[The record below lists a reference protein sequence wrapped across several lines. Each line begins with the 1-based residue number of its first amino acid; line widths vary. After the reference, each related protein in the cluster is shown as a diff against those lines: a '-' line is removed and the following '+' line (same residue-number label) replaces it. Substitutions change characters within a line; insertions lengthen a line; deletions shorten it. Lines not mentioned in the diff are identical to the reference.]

1 MGAISRTIFPACE
14 SLCFFCPSLRARSR
28 HPLKRYKK
36 LLSDIFP
43 RSPDEQPN
51 DRKIGKLCEYA
62 SKNPLRIPK
71 ITTSLEQRCYKDLRN
86 EQFHSVKVV
95 LCIYR
100 KLLVSCREQMPLFAS
115 SLLGIVHILLD
126 QTRHNEIR
134 TLGCQALFDF
144 VNNQID
150 GTYVFNLDGL
160 VPKLCAL
167 VQEMGEDE
175 KINELR
181 SAGLQALSAMVWFM
195 GEFSHISADFDNVV
209 SVVLENYEAQKGSD
223 NKMVNTNVE
232 QSSSS
237 TNSVTT
243 IPSWRSIISEN
254 GELINISMEESKD
267 PSFWSRV
274 CLRNMAQL
282 AKEATTMRRVL
293 ESLFRYFDSGDLW
306 APDDGLAL
314 SVLLDMQSIVENSGH
329 NTHFVLA
336 ILIKHL
342 DHKNVLKKP
351 SMQLDIV
358 SISTCLAQA
367 TKAQQSLAIV
377 GALSDMMRHLRKSIH
392 CSLDDSD
399 LGNEVIEWNRK
410 FQEAVDECLIQLS
423 QKVGDAD
430 PILDVM
436 AGMLENMSAITV
448 MARTL
453 IATVYRTAQ
462 IVAAI
467 PNLSYHDKAFPEAL
481 FFQLLRAMVYDDHET
496 RVGAHRVFSI
506 VLVPSSVCPR
516 TNNGSTVSNKSA
528 DIQRMLSRTV
538 SVFSSSAALFEKL
551 KRESNSSQK
560 KTKDD
565 RKVKYVDCNDG
576 QMKNSPSMMNR
587 LKSSYSRAYSIK
599 EPAPALPTDLSN
611 MSVAEKEQIVS
622 LRLSSRQIGLLLSS
636 IWAQSLS
643 PLNEPSNYEAI
654 AHTYSLTL
662 LFARTKNSSNE
673 TLIRS
678 FQLAFSLRS
687 FALAGEGGRLKS
699 SRRRSLFTL
708 ASSMIIF
715 TSKAYN
721 IPPLVSS
728 TKAAMTE
735 KTADPFLHLVDDNK
749 LQAGNM
755 DINQPNKAYGSK
767 EDDEQAKKSLSAI
780 VTSESQSTE
789 ALASMIMKFIK
800 LPSNEELSMRQ
811 QLLSEFIPH
820 DSCPLGAELFMDV
833 QENKSARKEKE
844 NELSNKETSSL
855 FTIDDNAT
863 STTEGHAEADKE
875 QAIESPSLIS
885 VVDLL
890 TAVSETTNQ
899 VGRSSVSTPPHI
911 PYMEMAGH
919 CEALSAGKQQKMSVV
934 LTANQRQESA
944 IKISVIEQNKPKQNP
959 FDLPIE
965 QSGNPFISQN
975 FFTNMQNAPSS
986 SGTMLCGTEYQHHHY
1001 FQLPA
1006 SSPYD
1011 NFLKAAGC

>member
-1 MGAISRTIFPACE
+1 MGAVARTIFPVCE
-14 SLCFFCPSLRARSR
+14 SLCFFCPTLRTRSR
-28 HPLKRYKK
+28 HPLKRYKN
-36 LLSDIFP
+36 LLADIFP

-71 ITTSLEQRCYKDLRN
+71 ITTSLEQRCYKDLRT

-175 KINELR
+175 KIQNLR
-181 SAGLQALSAMVWFM
+181 SSGLQALSAMVWFM

-209 SVVLENYEAQKGSD
+209 SVVLENYEPQKGSS
-223 NKMVNTNVE
+223 NETANTNVE
-232 QSSSS
+232 EGSPAP
-237 TNSVTT
+237 NSVTT
-243 IPSWRSIISEN
+243 IPSWRSIVSES
-254 GELINISMEESKD
+254 GELNISLEESQD

-293 ESLFRYFDSGDLW
+293 ESLFRYFDSAELW
-306 APDDGLAL
+306 APEDGLAL
-314 SVLLDMQSIVENSGH
+314 SVLLDMQLIVENSGH

-342 DHKNVLKKP
+342 DHKNVLTKP

-358 SISTCLAQA
+358 HVATSLAQA
-367 TKAQQSLAIV
+367 TKADQSLAIV

-399 LGNEVIEWNRK
+399 LGSEVIEWNRK
-410 FQEAVDECLIQLS
+410 FREAVDGCLIQLS
-423 QKVGDAD
+423 LKVGDAD

-436 AGMLENMSAITV
+436 AGMLENMSSITV

-453 IATVYRTAQ
+453 IETVYRTAQ

-467 PNLSYHDKAFPEAL
+467 PNLSYHDKGFPEAL
-481 FFQLLRAMVYDDHET
+481 FFQLLRVMVCDDHVT
-496 RVGAHRVFSI
+496 RVGAHRVFSV

-516 TNNGSTVSNKSA
+516 TNNGSLDSNKSA
-528 DIQRMLSRTV
+528 EVQRMLSRTV
-538 SVFSSSAALFEKL
+538 SVFSSSAALFEKM
-551 KRESNSSQK
+551 KREPNSSQNNINGNN
-560 KTKDD
+560 TK
-565 RKVKYVDCNDG
+565 
-576 QMKNSPSMMNR
+576 MKNSPSTA
-587 LKSSYSRAYSIK
+587 YSRAYSIK
-599 EPAPALPTDLSN
+599 DATPPLPADVST
-611 MSVAEKEQIVS
+611 MSVEEKEQIVS

-636 IWAQSLS
+636 LWAQSLS
-643 PLNEPSNYEAI
+643 PLNIPSNYEAI

-687 FALAGEGGRLKS
+687 FALAGEGGRLKP

-708 ASSMIIF
+708 ASSTILF

-728 TKAAMTE
+728 AKAAMTD
-735 KTADPFLHLVDDNK
+735 KTADPFLHLVDDSK
-749 LQAGNM
+749 LQAGDM
-755 DINQPNKAYGSK
+755 DINHPNKAYGSK
-767 EDDEQAKKSLSAI
+767 EDDEHAKKSLSEI
-780 VTSESQSTE
+780 DTTQSQSRE
-789 ALASMIMKFIK
+789 ALATMMLKFLR
-800 LPSNEELSMRQ
+800 LPSNEEASMRE
-811 QLLSEFIPH
+811 QLLGDFIPH
-820 DSCPLGAELFMDV
+820 DSCPLGAELFMDMP
-833 QENKSARKEKE
+833 EKKTVPKPRE
-844 NELSNKETSSL
+844 IEPSDKDAPSL
-855 FTIDDNAT
+855 FTIDDNVP
-863 STTEGHAEADKE
+863 STTEGQTEADK
-875 QAIESPSLIS
+875 QLVVRTPSLIS
-885 VVDLL
+885 VGDLL
-890 TAVSETTNQ
+890 NAVSETTQQ

-919 CEALSAGKQQKMSVV
+919 CEALSAGKQEMMSTV
-934 LTANQRQESA
+934 LAVQQRQESSR
-944 IKISVIEQNKPKQNP
+944 ISDVEPNKPKKNP
-959 FDLPIE
+959 FDLPVE
-965 QSGNPFISQN
+965 QGGNPFLDQN
-975 FFTNMQNAPSS
+975 FFANLPNSN
-986 SGTMLCGTEYQHHHY
+986 GTMQCGTEYQQHQY

-1011 NFLKAAGC
+1011 NFMKAAGC

>member
-28 HPLKRYKK
+28 HPLKRYKN

-100 KLLVSCREQMPLFAS
+100 KLLISCREQMPLFAS

-134 TLGCQALFDF
+134 TLGCHALFDF

-181 SAGLQALSAMVWFM
+181 SSGLQALSAMVWFM

-209 SVVLENYEAQKGSD
+209 SVVLENYEAQKGS
-223 NKMVNTNVE
+223 NNEMMNTNVE
-232 QSSSS
+232 QSSPSP
-237 TNSVTT
+237 NSVTT
-243 IPSWRSIISEN
+243 IPSWRSIVSEN
-254 GELINISMEESKD
+254 GELINISLEESQA

-314 SVLLDMQSIVENSGH
+314 SVLLDMQSIIEYSGH

-351 SMQLDIV
+351 TMQLDIV
-358 SISTCLAQA
+358 SISTSLAQA
-367 TKAQQSLAIV
+367 TKPQQSLAIV

-392 CSLDDSD
+392 CSLDDSA

-410 FQEAVDECLIQLS
+410 FQEAVDECLVQLS

-436 AGMLENMSAITV
+436 AGMLENMSTITV

-467 PNLSYHDKAFPEAL
+467 PNLSYHDKATFNFIIYFFAFPEAL

-496 RVGAHRVFSI
+496 RVGAHRVFSV

-516 TNNGSTVSNKSA
+516 TGNGSVIANKSA

-551 KRESNSSQK
+551 KRESNSSIK
-560 KTKDD
+560 NTKDESKD
-565 RKVKYVDCNDG
+565 KFMDCYDG
-576 QMKNSPSMMNR
+576 PMKNSPSMMSR
-587 LKSSYSRAYSIK
+587 LKSSYSRAYSIQ
-599 EPAPALPTDLSN
+599 EPTPPLPGDLST
-611 MSVAEKEQIVS
+611 MSVTEKEQ
-622 LRLSSRQIGLLLSS
+622 
-636 IWAQSLS
+636 
-643 PLNEPSNYEAI
+643 
-654 AHTYSLTL
+654 
-662 LFARTKNSSNE
+662 NSSNE

-678 FQLAFSLRS
+678 FQLAFSLKS
-687 FALAGEGGRLKS
+687 FALAGEG
-699 SRRRSLFTL
+699 

-721 IPPLVSS
+721 IPPLVST

-735 KTADPFLHLVDDNK
+735 KTADPFLHLVDDSK

-767 EDDEQAKKSLSAI
+767 EDDEQAKRSLSAI
-780 VTSESQSTE
+780 VTSESQSKE
-789 ALASMIMKFIK
+789 ALTSMIIKFIR
-800 LPSNEELSMRQ
+800 LPSNEEPSMRQ
-811 QLLSEFIPH
+811 QLLSDFIPH

-833 QENKSARKEKE
+833 QESKSIP
-844 NELSNKETSSL
+844 KETKNEQSDKEASSL
-855 FTIDDNAT
+855 FTIDDNAP
-863 STTEGHAEADKE
+863 STTEGQAEVDKQ
-875 QAIESPSLIS
+875 QATEIPSLIS
-885 VVDLL
+885 VVDLI

-919 CEALSAGKQQKMSVV
+919 CEALSTGKQQKMSIV
-934 LTANQRQESA
+934 LAVHQRQESLV
-944 IKISVIEQNKPKQNP
+944 KISVVEQNKPKHNP

-965 QSGNPFISQN
+965 QSGNPFINQN
-975 FFTNMQNAPSS
+975 FFEDLQHASS
-986 SGTMLCGTEYQHHHY
+986 ASGTMLCGTEYQHHQY
-1001 FQLPA
+1001 FHLPA
-1006 SSPYD
+1006 SNPYD

>member
-467 PNLSYHDKAFPEAL
+467 PNLSYHDKA
-481 FFQLLRAMVYDDHET
+481 T
-496 RVGAHRVFSI
+496 
-506 VLVPSSVCPR
+506 
-516 TNNGSTVSNKSA
+516 
-528 DIQRMLSRTV
+528 
-538 SVFSSSAALFEKL
+538 
-551 KRESNSSQK
+551 
-560 KTKDD
+560 
-565 RKVKYVDCNDG
+565 
-576 QMKNSPSMMNR
+576 
-587 LKSSYSRAYSIK
+587 
-599 EPAPALPTDLSN
+599 
-611 MSVAEKEQIVS
+611 
-622 LRLSSRQIGLLLSS
+622 
-636 IWAQSLS
+636 
-643 PLNEPSNYEAI
+643 
-654 AHTYSLTL
+654 
-662 LFARTKNSSNE
+662 
-673 TLIRS
+673 
-678 FQLAFSLRS
+678 
-687 FALAGEGGRLKS
+687 
-699 SRRRSLFTL
+699 
-708 ASSMIIF
+708 
-715 TSKAYN
+715 
-721 IPPLVSS
+721 
-728 TKAAMTE
+728 
-735 KTADPFLHLVDDNK
+735 
-749 LQAGNM
+749 
-755 DINQPNKAYGSK
+755 
-767 EDDEQAKKSLSAI
+767 
-780 VTSESQSTE
+780 
-789 ALASMIMKFIK
+789 
-800 LPSNEELSMRQ
+800 
-811 QLLSEFIPH
+811 
-820 DSCPLGAELFMDV
+820 
-833 QENKSARKEKE
+833 
-844 NELSNKETSSL
+844 
-855 FTIDDNAT
+855 
-863 STTEGHAEADKE
+863 
-875 QAIESPSLIS
+875 
-885 VVDLL
+885 
-890 TAVSETTNQ
+890 
-899 VGRSSVSTPPHI
+899 
-911 PYMEMAGH
+911 
-919 CEALSAGKQQKMSVV
+919 
-934 LTANQRQESA
+934 
-944 IKISVIEQNKPKQNP
+944 
-959 FDLPIE
+959 
-965 QSGNPFISQN
+965 
-975 FFTNMQNAPSS
+975 
-986 SGTMLCGTEYQHHHY
+986 
-1001 FQLPA
+1001 
-1006 SSPYD
+1006 
-1011 NFLKAAGC
+1011 

>member
-28 HPLKRYKK
+28 HPLKRYKN
-36 LLSDIFP
+36 LVSDIFP

-100 KLLVSCREQMPLFAS
+100 KLLISCREQMPLFAS

-134 TLGCQALFDF
+134 TLGCHALFDF

-160 VPKLCAL
+160 VPKLCDL

-181 SAGLQALSAMVWFM
+181 SSGLQALSAMVWFM

-209 SVVLENYEAQKGSD
+209 SVVLENYEAQKGS
-223 NKMVNTNVE
+223 NNEMMNTNVE
-232 QSSSS
+232 QSSPSP
-237 TNSVTT
+237 NSVTT
-243 IPSWRSIISEN
+243 IPSWRSIVSEN
-254 GELINISMEESKD
+254 GELINISLEESQA

-314 SVLLDMQSIVENSGH
+314 SVLLDMQSIIENSGH

-351 SMQLDIV
+351 TMQLDIV
-358 SISTCLAQA
+358 SISTSLAQV
-367 TKAQQSLAIV
+367 TKPQQSLAIV

-392 CSLDDSD
+392 CSLDDSA

-410 FQEAVDECLIQLS
+410 FQEAVDECLVQLS

-436 AGMLENMSAITV
+436 AGMLENMSTITV

-496 RVGAHRVFSI
+496 RVGAHRVFSV

-516 TNNGSTVSNKSA
+516 TGNGSIIANKSA

-551 KRESNSSQK
+551 KRESNSSITN
-560 KTKDD
+560 TKDESND
-565 RKVKYVDCNDG
+565 KFMDCYDG
-576 QMKNSPSMMNR
+576 PMKNSPSMMSR
-587 LKSSYSRAYSIK
+587 LKSSYSRAYSIQ
-599 EPAPALPTDLSN
+599 EPTPPLPGDLST
-611 MSVAEKEQIVS
+611 MSVTEKEQIVS

-643 PLNEPSNYEAI
+643 PLNMPANYEAI

-673 TLIRS
+673 TLIQS
-678 FQLAFSLRS
+678 FQLAFSLKS
-687 FALAGEGGRLKS
+687 FALAGEGGRLKP

-708 ASSMIIF
+708 ASSMIIIA
-715 TSKAYN
+715 SKAYN
-721 IPPLVSS
+721 IPPLVSTS
-728 TKAAMTE
+728 KAAMTE
-735 KTADPFLHLVDDNK
+735 KTADPFLHLVDDSK

-767 EDDEQAKKSLSAI
+767 EDDEQAKRSLSAI
-780 VTSESQSTE
+780 VTSESQSKE
-789 ALASMIMKFIK
+789 ALTSMIIKFIR
-800 LPSNEELSMRQ
+800 LPTNEEPSMRQ
-811 QLLSEFIPH
+811 QLLSDFIPH

-833 QENKSARKEKE
+833 QESKSIP
-844 NELSNKETSSL
+844 KETKNEQSDKEASSL
-855 FTIDDNAT
+855 FTIDDNAP
-863 STTEGHAEADKE
+863 STTEGQAEVDKQ
-875 QAIESPSLIS
+875 QATEIPSLIS
-885 VVDLL
+885 VVDLI

-919 CEALSAGKQQKMSVV
+919 CEALSTGKQQKMFVV
-934 LTANQRQESA
+934 LAVHQRQESLV
-944 IKISVIEQNKPKQNP
+944 KISVVEQNKPKHNP

-965 QSGNPFISQN
+965 QSGNPFINQN
-975 FFTNMQNAPSS
+975 FFEDLQHASS
-986 SGTMLCGTEYQHHHY
+986 ASGTMLCGTEYQHHQY
-1001 FQLPA
+1001 FHLPA
-1006 SSPYD
+1006 SNPYD

>member
-611 MSVAEKEQIVS
+611 MSVAEKEQ
-622 LRLSSRQIGLLLSS
+622 
-636 IWAQSLS
+636 
-643 PLNEPSNYEAI
+643 
-654 AHTYSLTL
+654 
-662 LFARTKNSSNE
+662 NSSNE

-890 TAVSETTNQ
+890 TAVS
-899 VGRSSVSTPPHI
+899 
-911 PYMEMAGH
+911 
-919 CEALSAGKQQKMSVV
+919 
-934 LTANQRQESA
+934 
-944 IKISVIEQNKPKQNP
+944 
-959 FDLPIE
+959 
-965 QSGNPFISQN
+965 
-975 FFTNMQNAPSS
+975 
-986 SGTMLCGTEYQHHHY
+986 
-1001 FQLPA
+1001 
-1006 SSPYD
+1006 
-1011 NFLKAAGC
+1011 

>member
-1 MGAISRTIFPACE
+1 MSNQMIERLVNYANMLLKILFE
-14 SLCFFCPSLRARSR
+14 S
-28 HPLKRYKK
+28 
-36 LLSDIFP
+36 
-43 RSPDEQPN
+43 
-51 DRKIGKLCEYA
+51 
-62 SKNPLRIPK
+62 
-71 ITTSLEQRCYKDLRN
+71 QR
-86 EQFHSVKVV
+86 
-95 LCIYR
+95 
-100 KLLVSCREQMPLFAS
+100 PLFAS

-134 TLGCQALFDF
+134 KLGCHALFDF

-181 SAGLQALSAMVWFM
+181 SSGLQALSAMVWFM

-209 SVVLENYEAQKGSD
+209 SVVLENYEAQKGS
-223 NKMVNTNVE
+223 NNEMMNTNVE
-232 QSSSS
+232 QSSPSP
-237 TNSVTT
+237 NSVTT
-243 IPSWRSIISEN
+243 IPSWRSIVSEN
-254 GELINISMEESKD
+254 GELINISLEESQA

-314 SVLLDMQSIVENSGH
+314 SVLLDMQSIIENSGH

-351 SMQLDIV
+351 TMQLDIV
-358 SISTCLAQA
+358 SISTSLAQA
-367 TKAQQSLAIV
+367 TKPQQSLAIV

-392 CSLDDSD
+392 CSLDDSA

-410 FQEAVDECLIQLS
+410 FQEAVDECLVQLS

-436 AGMLENMSAITV
+436 AGMLENMSTITV

-467 PNLSYHDKAFPEAL
+467 PNLSYHDKATFNFIIYFFAFPEAL

-496 RVGAHRVFSI
+496 RVGAHRVFSV

-516 TNNGSTVSNKSA
+516 TGNGSIIANKSA

-551 KRESNSSQK
+551 KRESNSSIK
-560 KTKDD
+560 NTKDESKD
-565 RKVKYVDCNDG
+565 KFMDCYDG
-576 QMKNSPSMMNR
+576 PMKNSPSMMSR
-587 LKSSYSRAYSIK
+587 LKSSYSRAYSIQ
-599 EPAPALPTDLSN
+599 EPTPPLPGDLST
-611 MSVAEKEQIVS
+611 MSVTEKEQ
-622 LRLSSRQIGLLLSS
+622 
-636 IWAQSLS
+636 
-643 PLNEPSNYEAI
+643 
-654 AHTYSLTL
+654 
-662 LFARTKNSSNE
+662 NSSNE

-678 FQLAFSLRS
+678 FQLAFSLKS
-687 FALAGEGGRLKS
+687 FSLAGEG
-699 SRRRSLFTL
+699 

-721 IPPLVSS
+721 IPPLVST

-735 KTADPFLHLVDDNK
+735 KTADPFLHLVDDSK

-767 EDDEQAKKSLSAI
+767 EDDEQAKRSLSAI
-780 VTSESQSTE
+780 VTSESQSKE
-789 ALASMIMKFIK
+789 ALTSMIIKFIR
-800 LPSNEELSMRQ
+800 LPSNEEPSMRQ
-811 QLLSEFIPH
+811 QLLSDFIPH

-833 QENKSARKEKE
+833 QESKSIP
-844 NELSNKETSSL
+844 KETKNEQSDKEASPL
-855 FTIDDNAT
+855 FTIDDNAP
-863 STTEGHAEADKE
+863 STTEGQAEVDKQ
-875 QAIESPSLIS
+875 QATEIPSLIS
-885 VVDLL
+885 VVDLITAVSIRNIASRL
-890 TAVSETTNQ
+890 TCRTKIILLKLLILKMQVSETTNQ

-919 CEALSAGKQQKMSVV
+919 CEALSTGKQQKMSIV
-934 LTANQRQESA
+934 LAVHQRQESLV
-944 IKISVIEQNKPKQNP
+944 KISVVEQNKPKHNP

-965 QSGNPFISQN
+965 QSGNPFINQN
-975 FFTNMQNAPSS
+975 FFEDLQHASS
-986 SGTMLCGTEYQHHHY
+986 ASGTMLCGTEYQHHQY
-1001 FQLPA
+1001 FHLPA
-1006 SSPYD
+1006 SNPYD

>member
-1 MGAISRTIFPACE
+1 MSNQMIERLVNYANMLLKILFE
-14 SLCFFCPSLRARSR
+14 S
-28 HPLKRYKK
+28 
-36 LLSDIFP
+36 
-43 RSPDEQPN
+43 
-51 DRKIGKLCEYA
+51 
-62 SKNPLRIPK
+62 
-71 ITTSLEQRCYKDLRN
+71 QR
-86 EQFHSVKVV
+86 
-95 LCIYR
+95 
-100 KLLVSCREQMPLFAS
+100 PLFAS

-134 TLGCQALFDF
+134 KLGCHALFDF

-181 SAGLQALSAMVWFM
+181 SSGLQALSAMVWFM

-209 SVVLENYEAQKGSD
+209 SVVLENYEAQKGS
-223 NKMVNTNVE
+223 NNEMMNTNVE
-232 QSSSS
+232 QSSPSP
-237 TNSVTT
+237 NSVTT
-243 IPSWRSIISEN
+243 IPSWRSIVSEN
-254 GELINISMEESKD
+254 GELINISLEESQA

-314 SVLLDMQSIVENSGH
+314 SVLLDMQSIIENSGH

-351 SMQLDIV
+351 TMQLDIV
-358 SISTCLAQA
+358 SISTSLAQA
-367 TKAQQSLAIV
+367 TKPQQSLAIV

-392 CSLDDSD
+392 CSLDDSA

-410 FQEAVDECLIQLS
+410 FQEAVDECLVQLS

-436 AGMLENMSAITV
+436 AGMLENMSTITV

-467 PNLSYHDKAFPEAL
+467 PNLSYHDKATFNFIIYFFAFPEAL

-496 RVGAHRVFSI
+496 RVGAHRVFSV

-516 TNNGSTVSNKSA
+516 TGNGSIIANKSA

-551 KRESNSSQK
+551 KRESNSSIK
-560 KTKDD
+560 NTKDESKD
-565 RKVKYVDCNDG
+565 KFMDCYDG
-576 QMKNSPSMMNR
+576 PMKNSPSMMSR
-587 LKSSYSRAYSIK
+587 LKSSYSRAYSIQ
-599 EPAPALPTDLSN
+599 EPTPPLPGDLST
-611 MSVAEKEQIVS
+611 MSVTEKEQ
-622 LRLSSRQIGLLLSS
+622 
-636 IWAQSLS
+636 
-643 PLNEPSNYEAI
+643 
-654 AHTYSLTL
+654 
-662 LFARTKNSSNE
+662 NSSNE

-678 FQLAFSLRS
+678 FQLAFSLKS
-687 FALAGEGGRLKS
+687 FSLAGEG
-699 SRRRSLFTL
+699 

-721 IPPLVSS
+721 IPPLVST

-735 KTADPFLHLVDDNK
+735 KTADPFLHLVDDSK

-767 EDDEQAKKSLSAI
+767 EDDEQAKRSLSAI
-780 VTSESQSTE
+780 VTSESQSKE
-789 ALASMIMKFIK
+789 ALTSMIIKFIR
-800 LPSNEELSMRQ
+800 LPSNEEPSMRQ
-811 QLLSEFIPH
+811 QLLSDFIPH

-833 QENKSARKEKE
+833 QESKSIP
-844 NELSNKETSSL
+844 KETKNEQSDKEASPL
-855 FTIDDNAT
+855 FTIDDNAP
-863 STTEGHAEADKE
+863 STTEGQAEVDKQ
-875 QAIESPSLIS
+875 QATEIPSLIS
-885 VVDLL
+885 VVDLI

-919 CEALSAGKQQKMSVV
+919 CEALSTGKQQKMSIV
-934 LTANQRQESA
+934 LAVHQRQESLV
-944 IKISVIEQNKPKQNP
+944 KISVVEQNKPKHNP

-965 QSGNPFISQN
+965 QSGNPFINQN
-975 FFTNMQNAPSS
+975 FFEDLQHASS
-986 SGTMLCGTEYQHHHY
+986 ASGTMLCGTEYQHHQY
-1001 FQLPA
+1001 FHLPA
-1006 SSPYD
+1006 SNPYD